1 MPRKSRVD
9 QAGVGSQVLKLAAS
23 GSNPGRISEAVSTES
38 GYYISTSSVR
48 RYLAKQSVNAA
59 VTPDTQ
65 ALDLL
70 TAAISGLADNRDT
83 DATQY
88 FGKYQI
94 NTANNFTRYYGI
106 ARGIGNGQVLRAFKN
121 IALKVTNGARIMGDE
136 RDADKIDVMAK
147 ALNFSS
153 LLQNVIRYTCEM
165 GTCLI
170 GMKSKDTYIQ
180 PSILPMQY
188 YTLLT
193 DSETPGTVGDEL
205 VHGIVTKI
213 VFDEMG
219 DKRKT
224 FKREEVGL
232 LRMWCDGNEM
242 TDISGRNTFGIYGE
256 PMTTGVETP
265 LKSLLNSSY
274 FYDEFVKRYGMGRLH
289 INLKLIAD
297 MIKEKTITPAAAQ
310 KTQDNDTAAMQKL
323 NPNEDIIS
331 AGREISMIESKTG
344 FDIVPYL
351 EWRRKQ
357 IDRALLQSDVG
368 AGDVGNAWTSA
379 GTAVS
384 AQDYDSYK
392 SLRETMF
399 EQFMT
404 EVITPRCE
412 EFNLKPE
419 TLSIAATPFL
429 RVDVPFPDMITMVD
443 MGIITESELRD
454 RGGFPAE
461 KPDEE

>member
-1 MPRKSRVD
+1 MSRGSD
-9 QAGVGSQVLKLAAS
+9 IERAGMGATVGRLIATGNTPGMVSAAISQ
-23 GSNPGRISEAVSTES
+23 ES
-38 GYYISTSSVR
+38 GHTISTASVR

-59 VTPDTQ
+59 MPDEN
-65 ALDLL
+65 ASLDRLV
-70 TAAISGLADNRDT
+70 AAISGLADSRDT
-83 DATQY
+83 DLSSY
-88 FGKYQI
+88 FGRYQL
-94 NTANNFTRYYGI
+94 NTKNNFTTYYGI
-106 ARGIGNGQVLRAFKN
+106 ARGIGNGQVMRAFKN
-121 IALKVTNGARIMGDE
+121 IALKITNGARIEGDE
-136 RDADKIDVMAK
+136 RDADKII
-147 ALNFSS
+147 ALSAAINFSS
-153 LLQNVIRYTCEM
+153 LLQNVVRYTCEM
-165 GTCLI
+165 GTCLV
-170 GMKSKDTYIQ
+170 GMKTDDNYIL

-193 DSETPGTVGDEL
+193 DSETPGTVDDEL
-205 VHGIVTKI
+205 VHGTITKI
-213 VFDEMG
+213 AFDEMG
-219 DKRKT
+219 YKSKT
-224 FKREEVGL
+224 FERDEVGM
-232 LRMWCDGNEM
+232 LRIWADGNEM
-242 TDISGRNTFGIYGE
+242 QDISGRSTFGIYGE
-256 PMTTGVETP
+256 SMTTGVETP

-274 FYDEFVKRYGMGRLH
+274 YYDEFIKRYGLGRLH
-289 INLKLIAD
+289 VNLKLLAD
-297 MIKEKTITPAAAQ
+297 MIQEKTITPEAAQ

-331 AGREISMIESKTG
+331 AGREVSMIESKTG

-404 EVITPRCE
+404 EIVVPRCE
-412 EFNLKPE
+412 EFSLNPK

-429 RVDVPFPDMITMVD
+429 RVDVPFPDLITMVD
-443 MGIITESELRD
+443 MGAITESELRD

-461 KPDEE
+461 KPESD